1 MSDPAHYE
9 PLRGFEFQAPGRV
22 IFGLGAVH
30 QLGEEIKKMG
40 GKRCLIITDKN
51 IAQSDIL
58 TTVRQSI
65 GKAGIEAGVYDKTET
80 EPALPSLEKLMSEIR
95 KENYDVFIGLG
106 GGSAIDSTKAVAV
119 LLENPGDPENYFAGG
134 KEEFKNPGRTCI
146 TIPTTAGTGAE
157 ITWDA
162 VIKDR
167 KGIKAFFE
175 HKYIRPVLA
184 VVDPLL
190 TIGMPSR
197 LTASTGLDAL
207 SHAIESALTRLT
219 NPITEALAHRAIGLI
234 SRSLRTAVYQG
245 NHVEARYNMSLGT
258 LTAAYSETNAGDV
271 EAHAIGH
278 LIGSLYKIP
287 HGIACGVVLP
297 YVMEYNLVV
306 SPDRLKKIA
315 EAMGEDVF
323 GLSEREAAFQA
334 ACAVRNLIKDIG
346 LPVSLK
352 EVGIKK
358 TDLEGIARKMLTVP
372 WIKVFFDFFTVRN
385 TTEKDALNLLR
396 QCWEGSLGEILPK
409 E

>member
-1 MSDPAHYE
+1 MRMSYYE

-22 IFGLGAVH
+22 IFGLGTVN

-40 GKRCLIITDKN
+40 GKQVLIITDQQ
-51 IAQSDIL
+51 IARTEIL
-58 TTVRQSI
+58 TTVKASI
-65 GKAGIEAGVYDKTET
+65 EKSGIRAGVYDKTET
-80 EPALPSLEKLMSEIR
+80 EPSLSSLERLISAIKKKR
-95 KENYDVFIGLG
+95 YDVFIGLG
-106 GGSAIDSTKAVAV
+106 GGSAIDSTKAIAV

-134 KEEFKNPGRTCI
+134 KEEFKNPGRPCI
-146 TIPTTAGTGAE
+146 TVPTTAGTGAE

-167 KGIKAFFE
+167 KGVKAFFE
-175 HKYIRPVLA
+175 HRYIRPVLA

-190 TIGMPSR
+190 TIGMPPK

-234 SRSLRTAVYQG
+234 SKNLRTAVYQG
-245 NHVEARYNMSLGT
+245 NNVEARYSMSLAT

-297 YVMEYNLVV
+297 YVMEYNIVV
-306 SPDRLKKIA
+306 SPDRLKKMA
-315 EAMGEDVF
+315 EAMGVDVF

-334 ACAVRNLIKDIG
+334 PWAVRNLIKDIG

-358 TDLEGIARKMLTVP
+358 AELEGIAHKMLTVP
-372 WIKVFFDFFTVRN
+372 WIKVFFDFFTVRS
-385 TTEKDALNLLR
+385 TTEEEALTLLKR
-396 QCWEGSLGEILPK
+396 CWEGSLGETLPN

>member
-1 MSDPAHYE
+1 MSNSAHYE

-22 IFGLGAVH
+22 IFGLGAVS

-40 GKRCLIITDKN
+40 GKHCLIITDKN
-51 IAQSDIL
+51 IAQTDIL
-58 TTVRQSI
+58 TTVKESI
-65 GKAGIEAGVYDKTET
+65 EKAGIKPAVYDKTET
-80 EPALPSLEKLMSEIR
+80 EPALPSLEKLMSEIK
-95 KENYDVFIGLG
+95 KEHYDVLIGLG
-106 GGSAIDSTKAVAV
+106 GGSAIDSTKAIAV

-134 KEEFKNPGRTCI
+134 KEEFKHPGKTCI

-175 HKYIRPVLA
+175 HKYIRPALA

-190 TIGMPSR
+190 TIEMPQK

-219 NPITEALAHRAIGLI
+219 NPITEALALRAIGLI
-234 SRSLRTAVYQG
+234 SQSIRTAVYQG
-245 NHVEARYNMSLGT
+245 NNVEARYNMSLAT

-297 YVMEYNLVV
+297 YVMEYNIVV
-306 SPDRLKKIA
+306 SPDRLKRIA
-315 EAMGEDVF
+315 EAMGENIL
-323 GLSEREAAFQA
+323 GLSGREAAFRA
-334 ACAVRNLIKDIG
+334 ALAVRELIRDIG

-358 TDLEGIARKMLTVP
+358 AELEGIAHKMLTVP

-385 TTEKDALNLLR
+385 TTEEDALNLLR
-396 QCWEGSLGEILPK
+396 RCWEGTLGEIPAK